1 MMFPALPTPVKVKI
15 NQLAR
20 AFSGADSEQL
30 GHLLVIARKGDS
42 KAMTN
47 KDGLASHAAAL
58 KGREKETVTVAGN
71 GRLITVGRLAADAT
85 PFEMLEAAR
94 KWIAAIRAHRPKV
107 LGLAFDG
114 LDSDSRAA
122 AAEAVLAA
130 ILAAEFHM
138 PKISGQ
144 AEALHSTIGELRIF
158 DVKEKIDFTRTHAAA
173 EGTNIA
179 RWLATLPGN
188 YLTPAKYRQ
197 YVEKLAQELGWDIEF
212 LDEAALKKKKAG
224 AFLAVVQG
232 SEERDAGI
240 LRLRYN
246 PSGMKKNAGA
256 VALIGKG
263 ICFDTGGNNLK
274 TGKSMFGMHGDMQG
288 SAVALGTL
296 IALTRLKVDFPVD
309 CWLALAQNH
318 IGPKAYKMNDVVTA
332 SDGTTIEIL
341 HTDAEGRMVLA
352 DTLALA
358 SAEKPDFLMD
368 FATLTGTC
376 VYSLGTRYSG
386 LFTNRE
392 ELLPDMISAGK
403 RSGER
408 VWGFPQDRDYDELL
422 ESKVADVKQ
431 CLIEGEADHI
441 LAGRF
446 LSRFVKNDAPW
457 VHVDLS
463 ASESKGGLAHVPSEF
478 TGFGVRFATEYLLN
492 RK

>member
-1 MMFPALPTPVKVKI
+1 MFPALPAPAKVKI
-15 NQLAR
+15 NQHLTVL
-20 AFSGADSEQL
+20 SKDYPETL
-30 GHLLVIARKGDS
+30 DHLLVIARKGDA
-42 KAMTN
+42 KAFS
-47 KDGLASHAAAL
+47 DHSLFAAASARF
-58 KGREKETVTVAGN
+58 KGREKETVTAPLSGKLV
-71 GRLITVGRLAADAT
+71 TVGRLAADAT

-94 KWIAAIRAHRPKV
+94 KWISAVRSHKPKA
-107 LGLAFDG
+107 LGLAFAG
-114 LDSDSRAA
+114 LDEHQAA
-122 AAEAVLAA
+122 VAAEAVLAA
-130 ILAAEFHM
+130 VLSAEFAM
-138 PKISGQ
+138 PKFTAKSDETKSVIR
-144 AEALHSTIGELRIF
+144 ELHVF
-158 DVKEKIDFTRTHAAA
+158 DTAEKIDFSRTLASA
-173 EGTNIA
+173 EGTNLA

-188 YLTPAKYRQ
+188 YLTPGKYRK
-197 YVEKLAQELGWDIEF
+197 YVEQLAKEFGWEAEY
-212 LDEAALKKKKAG
+212 LDEATLKRKKAG

-232 SEERDAGI
+232 SEDRDAGI
-240 LRLRYN
+240 MRLRYK
-246 PSGMKKNAGA
+246 PAKTKRNANA
-256 VALIGKG
+256 IALVGKG

-274 TGKSMFGMHGDMQG
+274 TGKSMLGMHGDMQG

-296 IALTRLKVDFPVD
+296 IALSRLEIDFPVD
-309 CWLALAQNH
+309 CWMALAQNH

-358 SAEKPDFLMD
+358 SNAKPSFIMD

-376 VYSLGTRYSG
+376 VHALGARYSG
-386 LFTNRE
+386 VFTNRE
-392 ELLPDMISAGK
+392 ELATGLIAAGK

-408 VWGFPQDRDYDELL
+408 VWPFPQDRDYDELL

-446 LSRFVKNDAPW
+446 LSRFVKNDVPW

-478 TGFGVRFATEYLLN
+478 TGFGVRFATEYLLS
-492 RK
+492 R

>member
-1 MMFPALPTPVKVKI
+1 MFPALPAPAKIKIIQELTPFSDAH
-15 NQLAR
+15 LATL
-20 AFSGADSEQL
+20 D
-30 GHLLVIARKGDS
+30 HLLIVARKGDA
-42 KAMTN
+42 KALN
-47 KDGLASHAAAL
+47 NRGSLAGLASHV
-58 KGREKETVTVAGN
+58 KGRELETVTLPSEE
-71 GRLITVGRLAADAT
+71 RLVTIARLAADAT

-94 KWIAAIRAHRPKV
+94 KWIASARAHKTKT
-107 LGLAFDG
+107 LGLAFAG
-114 LDSDSRAA
+114 LDHDQSDAV
-122 AAEAVLAA
+122 AEAVVAA
-130 ILAAEFHM
+130 ILAAEFEL
-138 PKISGQ
+138 PKIT
-144 AEALHSTIGELRIF
+144 AKADATKTVVREFRIF
-158 DVKEKIDFTRTHAAA
+158 DRKEKLDFTRTLATT
-173 EGTNIA
+173 EGTNFA
-179 RWLATLPGN
+179 RWFATMPGN
-188 YLTPAKYRQ
+188 YLTPGKYRK
-197 YVEKLAQELGWDIEF
+197 YVEKLAKDFGWEAEY
-212 LDEAALKKKKAG
+212 LDETALKKKKAG

-232 SEERDAGI
+232 SEDRDAGI
-240 LRLRYN
+240 LHLRYT
-246 PSGMKKNAGA
+246 PSKSRKNVKAI
-256 VALIGKG
+256 ALVGKG

-296 IALTRLKVDFPVD
+296 IALTRLKADFPVD
-309 CWLALAQNH
+309 CWMALAQNH

-358 SAEKPDFLMD
+358 SNAKPSFIMD

-386 LFTNRE
+386 VFTNRE
-392 ELLPDMISAGK
+392 ETIPGLMSAGK

-408 VWGFPQDRDYDELL
+408 VWPFPQDRDYDELL

-446 LSRFVKNDAPW
+446 LNRFVKNDVPW

-463 ASESKGGLAHVPSEF
+463 ASEVKGGLAHVPSDF

-492 RK
+492 HRE

>member
-1 MMFPALPTPVKVKI
+1 MFPALPAPAKVKI
-15 NQLAR
+15 NQQLTP
-20 AFSGADSEQL
+20 FSADQAGDL
-30 GHLLVIARKGDS
+30 DHVLVVAPKGDA
-42 KAMTN
+42 KAFE
-47 KDGLASHAAAL
+47 KHALKALAPRM
-58 KGREKETVTVAGN
+58 KGREKETVALPLGDSLV
-71 GRLITVGRLAADAT
+71 TVGRIAVDAT
-85 PFEMLEAAR
+85 PFEMLTAAR
-94 KWIAAIRAHRPKV
+94 KWIASIRSHQPKIV
-107 LGLAFDG
+107 GLAFAG
-114 LDSDSRAA
+114 LDDDQAA
-122 AAEAVLAA
+122 AIADAVLAA
-130 ILAAEFHM
+130 LLSAEFDM
-138 PKISGQ
+138 PKIVAKADEKKTGVRELQ
-144 AEALHSTIGELRIF
+144 VFVTNRLDFARTI
-158 DVKEKIDFTRTHAAA
+158 ASA
-173 EGTNIA
+173 EGTNLA
-179 RWLATLPGN
+179 RWFATLPGN
-188 YLTPAKYRQ
+188 YLTPGKYRK
-197 YVEKLAQELGWDIEF
+197 YVEQLANEFGWEAEF

-232 SEERDAGI
+232 SEDRDAGI
-240 LRLRYN
+240 MHLRYK
-246 PSGMKKNAGA
+246 PTKAKKDARNI
-256 VALIGKG
+256 ALVGKG

-296 IALTRLKVDFPVD
+296 VALSRLKADFTID
-309 CWLALAQNH
+309 CWMALAQNH

-358 SAEKPDFLMD
+358 SNSKPALIMD

-376 VYSLGTRYSG
+376 VYALGSRYSG

-392 ELLPDMISAGK
+392 DLLPDLVNAGK

-446 LSRFVKNDAPW
+446 LNRFVKNDVPW
-457 VHVDLS
+457 VHVDLA

-478 TGFGVRFATEYLLN
+478 TGFGVRFATEYLLT
-492 RK
+492 R

>member
-1 MMFPALPTPVKVKI
+1 MFPALPAPSKIKI
-15 NQLAR
+15 NQQLT
-20 AFSGADSEQL
+20 AFSAGLAADLE
-30 GHLLVIARKGDS
+30 HLLVIAPKGDA
-42 KAMTN
+42 KALE
-47 KDGLASHAAAL
+47 KHALKALAPRL
-58 KGREKETVTVAGN
+58 KGREKETVTLPLAESLV
-71 GRLITVGRLAADAT
+71 TVGRIAADVT
-85 PFEMLEAAR
+85 PFEMLTAAR
-94 KWIAAIRAHRPKV
+94 KWVAAIRSHKPKIV
-107 LGLAFDG
+107 GLAFAG
-114 LDSDSRAA
+114 LDEGQAA
-122 AAEAVLAA
+122 AVADAVVAA
-130 ILAAEFHM
+130 LLSAEFDM
-138 PKISGQ
+138 PKIVAK
-144 AEALHSTIGELRIF
+144 AEEKKTGVRELQVF
-158 DVKEKIDFTRTHAAA
+158 TANKLDFTRTIASA
-173 EGTNIA
+173 EGTNLA
-179 RWLATLPGN
+179 RWFATLPGN
-188 YLTPAKYRQ
+188 YLTPGKYRK
-197 YVEKLAQELGWDIEF
+197 YVEQLAKEFGWEAEF

-232 SEERDAGI
+232 SDDRDAGI
-240 LRLRYN
+240 MHLKYK
-246 PSGMKKNAGA
+246 PAKAKQGAKNI
-256 VALIGKG
+256 ALVGKG

-296 IALTRLKVDFPVD
+296 VALSRLKAGFTID
-309 CWLALAQNH
+309 CWMALAQNH

-358 SAEKPDFLMD
+358 SNAKPSLIMD

-376 VYSLGTRYSG
+376 VHALGTRYSG

-392 ELLPDMISAGK
+392 ELLPDLVNAGK

-446 LSRFVKNDAPW
+446 LNRFVKHDVPW
-457 VHVDLS
+457 VHVDLA

-478 TGFGVRFATEYLLN
+478 TGFGVRFATEYLL
-492 RK
+492 RR